1 MKQLLLKEYYTNQMT
16 YISTIIFFLMT
27 AWAVTDSHQVPS
39 FLSVLF
45 AGVFLFSS
53 SHVDEQNNSHI
64 LMNSLPVNRRLVITS
79 KYLIALL
86 VGTLLI
92 ILTVGINLLIP
103 AFTPL
108 TEMNIGLSVAA
119 IIITIA
125 LYFPAYII
133 FGPRFMA
140 YVFIIFFVGLLGIGP
155 LIFNSDLL
163 DILINFF
170 QQQSTVALI
179 SGIVAASIVILTLS
193 WMISVRVYGAKQF

>member
-16 YISTIIFFLMT
+16 YIYTIVFFLIT

-45 AGVFLFSS
+45 AGIFLFSS

-64 LMNSLPVNRRLVITS
+64 LINSLPVNRRLVISS
-79 KYLIALL
+79 KYLSALI

-103 AFTPL
+103 AYSPL
-108 TEMNIGLSVAA
+108 TEVNIALSVAA

-125 LYFPAYII
+125 LYYPAYII
-133 FGPRFMA
+133 FGPRFMG
-140 YVFIIFFVGLLGIGP
+140 YVFITFFIGLLGIGP
-155 LIFNSDLL
+155 LIFNTDLL
-163 DILINFF
+163 DTIINFL
-170 QQQSTVALI
+170 QQKSTVAFI
-179 SGIVAASIVILTLS
+179 SGIIAASIVVLTLS
-193 WMISVRVYGAKQF
+193 WMISLRVYGAKQF